1 MLRLGHKNRFSLSAR
16 VGVKRI
22 TGAGRLAYKHS
33 ESIEKGA
40 GLVSDVAG
48 KASGALGTAASVAA
62 LTGFG
67 APVAAGLAT
76 AGGAAGSLAVGAGAV
91 RKGAQGVNRVK
102 DANRKIDQ
110 FLG

>member
-1 MLRLGHKNRFSLSAR
+1 MLRLATKGKVGFSAR

-22 TGAGRLAYKHS
+22 SGAGRLAYKHS

-40 GLVSDVAG
+40 GIVSDVAG
-48 KASGALGTAASVAA
+48 KASGALATAASVAA

-76 AGGAAGSLAVGAGAV
+76 ASGATGSLAVGAGAV
-91 RKGAQGVNRVK
+91 RKGAQGLNRVK

-110 FLG
+110 FFG

>member
-1 MLRLGHKNRFSLSAR
+1 MLRLGNKTYRLSPR
-16 VGVKRI
+16 LGVKRI

-33 ESIEKGA
+33 ESIEKNA

-48 KASGALGTAASVAA
+48 KASGVLATGATLAAVTGLGVP
-62 LTGFG
+62 L
-67 APVAAGLAT
+67 AAGLGSAS
-76 AGGAAGSLAVGAGAV
+76 AAAGSLSAGAGLV
-91 RKGAQGVNRVK
+91 RRGAQGVNRVK